1 MRRRRYDLAI
11 EELDEA
17 DARKRAAEDSD
28 TSTDGANAKTPKADG
43 LPSKGM
49 RVSRGHR
56 RSSSKDMKARP

>member
-17 DARKRAAEDSD
+17 DAKKAAEDSD